1 MTANMP
7 GTDPIVHATVL
18 RFAREGFDA
27 PLRGIASDAG
37 VSAALVMKRFGSKEG
52 LREAADAL
60 VLEWI
65 RAVKAENIEAVAN
78 GQLLT
83 TLADNDAY
91 APMLVY
97 VMHSVLDGGQ
107 LGREFVED
115 LIADA
120 EQYTADGVERGL
132 IRPSRDEKARVRYL
146 VMSSV
151 GAFLLSL
158 LLRPTDDA
166 SDLPSVNRRLRDES
180 MLPMLELF
188 TEGLLTTPQVLDDY
202 LRQKED
208 GSA

>member
-1 MTANMP
+1 MTASMP

-27 PLRGIASDAG
+27 PLRGIAADAG

-52 LREAADAL
+52 LREEADAL

-65 RAVKAENIEAVAN
+65 RAVKAKNIEAVAN

-97 VMHSVLDGGQ
+97 VMHSVLDGGK

-120 EQYTADGVERGL
+120 ERYTADGVERGL

-158 LLRPTDDA
+158 LLRPADDA

-202 LRQKED
+202 LSQKGD

>member
-158 LLRPTDDA
+158 LLRPADDA